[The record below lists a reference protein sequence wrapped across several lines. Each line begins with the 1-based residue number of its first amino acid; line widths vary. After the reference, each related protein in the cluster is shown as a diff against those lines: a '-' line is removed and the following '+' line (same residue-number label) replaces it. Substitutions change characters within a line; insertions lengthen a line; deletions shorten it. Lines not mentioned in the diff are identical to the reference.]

1 MAPPHCD
8 LVILDGLA
16 VIAGYQVDRLG
27 LCTQPPQV
35 QRRRAVAGCSSDQCR
50 HPAQGLKRLVGH
62 WSARQEGR
70 QTWFRFLK
78 FWLCRRVLFQKVK

>member
-35 QRRRAVAGCSSDQCR
+35 QR
-50 HPAQGLKRLVGH
+50 PAQGLKRLVGH

-70 QTWFRFLK
+70 QTWFRF
-78 FWLCRRVLFQKVK
+78 